1 MSWPTNPNEYPR
13 ESALTA
19 CLHEDLVEFTVGR
32 LDALVAAH
40 FPDFRIPR
48 IFAGHPVAPD
58 VRADLAFTLGLLGA
72 GGVERVAGVE
82 VSDALETV
90 LRPID
95 GAGTHSFFSYRIAE
109 TLIRFPSLRER
120 FDDDTTA
127 RLEEACDS
135 TSFVSR
141 LREGKLPRNYASV
154 LLRCEVARQRLG
166 LDVDPDLIDELTART
181 LELLDANPGGY
192 LDDSQSGIGRYDIYS
207 GDIYLFTEPMR
218 DRFPEVW
225 ERGARAA
232 LDLVER
238 VGATNG
244 AAFSWGRSSG
254 ALATCLTIEL
264 AGLAVHHRLTDAPDR
279 WIGRGTNAFGHLG
292 SWFASDGLITAHQY
306 RSTFGYRGP
315 FRRLQMTLDCLGKLA
330 DTALTLRTAKA
341 HRAVPVDRDD
351 LFEFRDEFIA
361 FDSDRHAGVWT
372 YRSADLVFVLPVVG
386 STVSDYLPAP
396 HNPGLFE
403 VPVEADLPTAVPSLY
418 RDGVH
423 YTSGHLPTSL
433 TKTEG
438 GLVLT
443 YDGFGRSPRF
453 EQLPDDEPLGGSR
466 QVSYRVEGRTLR
478 VEESLSFDGASL
490 PDAIAV
496 QVAEAKD
503 RPLRVEF
510 HVGAEVGSAATVIDV
525 SGLKEYRSFW
535 GELPRVHQVD
545 LDPATQ
551 LDFGWSVTPMLRVLT
566 TAQTHHYH
574 RGVYDPLAA
583 QVVDRQISTGRLL
596 GDPTYLAA
604 WDQFHLHWPEWFI
617 GPDLGRHRAAIEIL
631 RSSGVR
637 IIWTQHNLVPHDK
650 DKRQEAIYGAWAGGA
665 DGIVHHSEYGR
676 RRVTER
682 YAFRDDAIHRVIPH
696 LDFGHLMADIPDP
709 ARRDDGPIRIGIVGA
724 PRAEKDVQSVLDAFA
739 STTRD
744 DLELHVF
751 SLGAGDVVPDDPRI
765 TAVPYE
771 MVDRAVYDERL
782 RSLDGLLLPFVEGD
796 MITTGTVGDIV
807 GAGIAAITS
816 GWGYLT
822 EALGDA
828 AIPYGDDLA
837 ATLDRLD
844 WPSLE
849 RAARAAVALRPIH
862 SARAVAAAHLALLEA
877 VGTSRL

>member
-1 MSWPTNPNEYPR
+1 MPTSGCPHDPT
-13 ESALTA
+13 LTA
-19 CLHEDLVEFTVGR
+19 PLHELLVEFTVSR
-32 LDALVAAH
+32 VDALLTAH
-40 FPDFRIPR
+40 FPRFRIPR

-72 GGVERVAGVE
+72 CGVERVAGVD
-82 VSDALETV
+82 VIDALETV

-109 TLIRFPSLRER
+109 TLLRSRPLLER
-120 FDDDTTA
+120 FDDDTRS

-135 TSFVSR
+135 TSFVPR

-166 LDVDPDLIDELTART
+166 LDVDPALIDELTAGT
-181 LELLDANPGGY
+181 LALLDANPGGY

-207 GDIYLFTEPMR
+207 GDIYLFTEPLR

-225 ERGARAA
+225 NRGARTA

-264 AGLAVHHRLTDAPDR
+264 AGLAVRHAFTDEPDR
-279 WIGRGTNAFGHLG
+279 WIGRGTHAFGHVG
-292 SWFASDGLITAHQY
+292 AWFADDGLITAHQY

-330 DTALTLRTAKA
+330 DTALALREAQA
-341 HRAVPVDRDD
+341 DDAVIIDAND
-351 LFEFRDEFIA
+351 LFPERDEFIA
-361 FDSDRHAGVWT
+361 FDAARNAGVWT
-372 YRSADLVFVLPVVG
+372 YRSTDLAFVLPVVG

-403 VPVEADLPTAVPSLY
+403 VPVEADLPTAVPSIFC
-418 RDGVH
+418 DGVH
-423 YTSGHLPTSL
+423 YTSGQLPTAV
-433 TKTEG
+433 TKTAGALE
-438 GLVLT
+438 LT
-443 YDGFGRSPRF
+443 YDGFARSPRF
-453 EQLPDDEPLGGSR
+453 ERLPDDEPLGGSR
-466 QVSYRVEGRTLR
+466 RVVYRVEGRTLH
-478 VEESLSFDGASL
+478 VDESLSFDPGGV
-490 PDAIAV
+490 PDAVAI
-496 QVAEAKD
+496 QVGEAKD

-510 HVGAEVGSAATVIDV
+510 RVGADVGSAMTVIDV

-545 LDPATQ
+545 LDPALQ
-551 LDFGWSVTPMLRVLT
+551 MNFGWSVTPMLRVLT

-617 GPDLGRHRAAIEIL
+617 GPDLARHQAAIEAM

-650 DKRQEAIYGAWAGGA
+650 DSRQEAIYGAWADAA
-665 DGIVHHSEYGR
+665 DGVVHHSVYGQ

-696 LDFGHLMADIPDP
+696 LDFGHLMGDGPESP
-709 ARRDDGPIRIGIVGA
+709 RRDGGPIRLGIVGA
-724 PRAEKDVQSVLDAFA
+724 PRAEKDVQSVLNAFA

-744 DLELHVF
+744 DLELHVY

-771 MVDRAVYDERL
+771 MVDRAVYDDRL
-782 RSLDGLLLPFVEGD
+782 RSLDALVLPFAEGD
-796 MITTGTVGDIV
+796 MITTGTVGDVV

-816 GWGYLT
+816 DWGYLT

-828 AIPYGDDLA
+828 AIPFGNDLA
-837 ATLDRLD
+837 AALERLDR
-844 WPSLE
+844 PTLE
-849 RAARAAVALRPIH
+849 RAARAAIALRPIH
-862 SARAVAAAHLALLEA
+862 GAQAVAAAHLALLEA